1 MHGPRDARRHT
12 NQQGNLSSVKYC
24 VLTLAAM
31 RLSMTFS
38 GVGDALLAHCPRHVI
53 FGLAVARLAL
63 VAGQVH
69 FRRAFLGR
77 IGDEVLPSL

>member
-31 RLSMTFS
+31 RWSMTFS
-38 GVGDALLAHCPRHVI
+38 GETRYWHN
-53 FGLAVARLAL
+53 AR
-63 VAGQVH
+63 VT
-69 FRRAFLGR
+69 
-77 IGDEVLPSL
+77 

>member
-31 RLSMTFS
+31 RLGMTFPEREMPYW
-38 GVGDALLAHCPRHVI
+38 HN
-53 FGLAVARLAL
+53 AR
-63 VAGQVH
+63 VTK
-69 FRRAFLGR
+69 FS
-77 IGDEVLPSL
+77 VLQSPGWRL